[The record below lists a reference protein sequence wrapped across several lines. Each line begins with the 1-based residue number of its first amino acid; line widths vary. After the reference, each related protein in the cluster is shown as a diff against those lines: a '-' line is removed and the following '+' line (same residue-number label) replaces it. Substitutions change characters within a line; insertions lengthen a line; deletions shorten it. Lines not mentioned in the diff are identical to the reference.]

1 MSLLHFYVAEQTRSG
16 FCARKGR
23 LGGEARM
30 RRSYVG
36 KGDVLDVALH
46 SSSQCIT
53 VPRLIWS
60 KKLPEE
66 SSVD

>member
-1 MSLLHFYVAEQTRSG
+1 MGLVHFYAAEQPRSG
-16 FCARKGR
+16 FCARKGC
-23 LGGEARM
+23 LGGEARK

-36 KGDVLDVALH
+36 EGDVVDVDLH